1 MGRACYAWNE
11 GSSCHRGT
19 PPEKERCPD
28 SKDNLQQFFQHK
40 ARERIET
47 NIRWKRRKYTHNGGA
62 AYRLFWSTHYNRC
75 IFFSVRK
82 IDSPGRSEIFF
93 PRSIPN
99 RLSVPQVLV
108 ICRRIFLK
116 KKST

>member
-11 GSSCHRGT
+11 GCSCHQGT

-28 SKDNLQQFFQHK
+28 SKDNLQQFLQHK

-62 AYRLFWSTHYNRC
+62 AYRILFSDHYNRC
-75 IFFSVRK
+75 ILSRVR
-82 IDSPGRSEIFF
+82 
-93 PRSIPN
+93 N
-99 RLSVPQVLV
+99 NY
-108 ICRRIFLK
+108 RRGGSGLFYRCKVQTKL
-116 KKST
+116 TVHHVV